1 MATVNLGRIKFV
13 WQGAYSGATAYVA
26 DDVVSYNGSS
36 YICILASTGN
46 LPTNTTYWNLMAQTG
61 TDITSLAGLAQGDVL
76 YYNGTS
82 WVRLGAG
89 TSGQYLKTNGA
100 SANPS
105 WANGSASTLTTQ
117 GDILYR
123 DASGLQR
130 LGAGTSGQF
139 LKTNGSG
146 ANPAWSTVTTKIVNV
161 AHTSINQATNAGNRY
176 RNPYHWSPLDTSIS
190 VTNSSNYFLWQVSVP
205 ITHNNHAGAAIEASE
220 NNSTWV
226 NASNKKNL
234 SGDAIVQSGGGITW
248 DTSYLGRY
256 PHLVFD
262 NNLDDVNRND
272 TGKASGLYRP
282 TGTPSILYFRF
293 RIWSENATVNLLLGG
308 DTDTGNT
315 VHGSAGMSSF
325 TVWEIAP

>member
-26 DDVVSYNGSS
+26 DDVVSYSGSS
-36 YICILASTGN
+36 YICILASTNN

-100 SANPS
+100 SANPA
-105 WANGSASTLTTQ
+105 WANGSTSTLTTQ
-117 GDILYR
+117 GDVLYR

-146 ANPAWSTVTTKIVNV
+146 ANPAWATVQAGVLALTSFQNSTRTSLSANSTPNYEMWNGTVNRTSATSNMLMQFVIPFVGLVNNPNIGQFCKLNSTRQRFGVEYNGGAPNAFVGNSYYSSAVLGATTG
-161 AHTSINQATNAGNRY
+161 SINWAIGWNMD
-176 RNPYHWSPLDTSIS
+176 RNISPDTSSATTPSS
-190 VTNSSNYFLWQVSVP
+190 VWNYNSSDDGRGL
-205 ITHNNHAGAAIEASE
+205 
-220 NNSTWV
+220 
-226 NASNKKNL
+226 
-234 SGDAIVQSGGGITW
+234 QSGSQLIIW
-248 DTSYLGRY
+248 ELG
-256 PHLVFD
+256 V
-262 NNLDDVNRND
+262 
-272 TGKASGLYRP
+272 
-282 TGTPSILYFRF
+282 
-293 RIWSENATVNLLLGG
+293 
-308 DTDTGNT
+308 
-315 VHGSAGMSSF
+315 
-325 TVWEIAP
+325 